1 MNRQGGVNMSFP
13 KLKNPVLCRVL
24 SYIVVVLGSFIPSII
39 AFNLNVPEEV
49 KGVSILVSLIVLVVY
64 IMKNFVVLMMLDM
77 ALATYAC
84 YKDARKQY
92 ILPPQA
98 TKDKIYH
105 RILRYGTKCDAT
117 YKNPEPVALRYKFSS
132 PVTIYNSG
140 IERVIAVYETDF
152 LDKGAYNS
160 IISSAKRNSV
170 ALRSK
175 KKARWLDKEQKKAP
189 LNRVTVVVIFAQNV
203 DLQLSNSLYST
214 VCGNCGNEEKDC
226 VIPCIINLSD
236 KNCVFNSVRVGY
248 VGFTYAVKNRGI
260 SFIKKYI
267 FGGNMNLKDN
277 HNYVECELEIDPE
290 ETLWDLWKRM
300 NNMVKDDKEDE
311 QLFEHLA
318 DKEIRV
324 DDDFLLL
331 KWGQRGI
338 AQMMKVDEANKDIVV
353 SVLDY
358 WSYPKVQPIG
368 KQTRKQI
375 EEHIVSWY
383 SNKGYSVT
391 FSDEDI
397 FDD

>member
-1 MNRQGGVNMSFP
+1 MSFP
-13 KLKNPVLCRVL
+13 KLKNPVFCRVL
-24 SYIVVVLGSFIPSII
+24 SYIVVIFGSFIPSII
-39 AFNLNVPEEV
+39 AFNLNVPEEI
-49 KGVSILVSLIVLVVY
+49 KGVSILVSLIILVVY

-92 ILPPQA
+92 VLPHKV
-98 TKDKIYH
+98 TKEKIC
-105 RILRYGTKCDAT
+105 RRVLRYGTKCEAT
-117 YKNPEPVALRYKFSS
+117 YKNPEPIALRYKFSS

-152 LDKGAYNS
+152 LDRETYSS

-170 ALRSK
+170 ALRGK

-189 LNRVTVVVIFAQNV
+189 LNRATVVVIFAQNV
-203 DLQLSNSLYST
+203 DFQLSNSLYST

-226 VIPCIINLSD
+226 VIPCVINLSD
-236 KNCVFNSVRVGY
+236 RTCVFNSVRVGY

-260 SFIKKYI
+260 SFIKKYV

-277 HNYVECELEIDPE
+277 RNYVECELEIDPE

-300 NNMVKDDKEDE
+300 NNMVKDDKEE
-311 QLFEHLA
+311 KQMFEHLA
-318 DKEIRV
+318 DKEIRI
-324 DDDFLLL
+324 DDGFLIL

-338 AQMMKVDEANKDIVV
+338 MQMMKIDEANKNIVV

-375 EEHIVSWY
+375 EEHIVSY
-383 SNKGYSVT
+383 YANKGYSVI
-391 FSDEDI
+391 FSDEYI

>member
-1 MNRQGGVNMSFP
+1 MSFP
-13 KLKNPVLCRVL
+13 KLKYPVFCRIL
-24 SYIVVVLGSFIPSII
+24 SYVVVIGGAFIPSII
-39 AFNLNVPEEV
+39 AFNLNVPEAV
-49 KGVSILVSLIVLVVY
+49 KGVSVLVSLIILVLY

-84 YKDARKQY
+84 YRDARKQY
-92 ILPPQA
+92 ILPPKE
-98 TKDKIYH
+98 TKDKIC
-105 RILRYGTKCDAT
+105 RRVLRYGTKCEAT
-117 YKNPEPVALRYKFSS
+117 YKNPEPIALRYKFSS

-152 LDKGAYNS
+152 LDREAYSS

-170 ALRSK
+170 ALRGK

-189 LNRVTVVVIFAQNV
+189 LNRATVVVIFAQNV
-203 DLQLSNSLYST
+203 DFQLSNSLYST

-236 KNCVFNSVRVGY
+236 RTCVFNSVRVGY
-248 VGFTYAVKNRGI
+248 VGFSYAVKNRGI

-267 FGGNMNLKDN
+267 FGGNMNLKN
-277 HNYVECELEIDPE
+277 NRNYVECELEIDPE

-300 NNMVKDDKEDE
+300 NNMVKDDKETE
-311 QLFEHLA
+311 QLFEHLG
-318 DKEIRV
+318 DKEIRI

-331 KWGQRGI
+331 KWGQWGI
-338 AQMMKVDEANKDIVV
+338 AQMMRIDETNKNIVV

-375 EEHIVSWY
+375 EEHIVSY
-383 SNKGYSVT
+383 YANKGYSVT
-391 FSDEDI
+391 FSDEYI